1 VSGAVIDT
9 VDVIGKTAG
18 SVMRIAQLTPGSG
31 DNFYCENCLRDSAIV
46 RAMRAAGHDIL
57 LVPMYLPIQNAAV
70 DPDAQGPLFF
80 GGVNVYLQQKSRFF
94 RHTPRW
100 IDRWLD
106 SPKLLRRFS
115 SKAGATSPKLLGDMT
130 VSMLKGPTGRQA
142 KEIDRLVHW
151 LSKPDQRP
159 DVVCLSNI
167 LLAGLA
173 KPLREKLHRPVVCL
187 LQDEDGFVD
196 GLPEPY
202 RTRSWNLLADRS
214 RDIDGFVAV
223 SEYYGEKM
231 RGRLHLDPD
240 RVEVIYTGIELEG
253 YEPAPEPPAVPT
265 IGFLSRTCEAKG
277 LDILADAFVI
287 LRKDHRLKD
296 LRLRIAGGHNVEDEP
311 FLERIKRELACWE
324 LEPYVEFVEQFD
336 KETRIEFLQ
345 SLTVL
350 TVPEKQPVAYGLYVL
365 EALACGVPAVEPW
378 HGVFGE
384 LLEFTGGGVLYQP
397 NNAASLAEALK
408 PLLVEPAKARELGR
422 WGRDAIL
429 GRFGIE
435 RTVRDLG
442 RFYNDVVL
450 EYDVARKRRGT
461 QNAGHNGGNQ
471 HLDG

>member
-1 VSGAVIDT
+1 M
-9 VDVIGKTAG
+9 K
-18 SVMRIAQLTPGSG
+18 IAQLTPGSG
-31 DNFYCENCLRDSAIV
+31 DNFYCENCLRDGAIV
-46 RAMRAAGHDIL
+46 RAMRAAGHDIF
-57 LVPMYLPIQNAAV
+57 LVPMYLPIENAAI
-70 DPDAQGPLFF
+70 DPDTQGPLFF

-100 IDRWLD
+100 VDRWLD
-106 SPKLLRRFS
+106 SPKLLRRFGT
-115 SKAGATSPKLLGDMT
+115 KAGATNPRLLGDMT

-142 KEIDRLVHW
+142 KEIDRLIGW

-173 KPLREKLHRPVVCL
+173 KPLRTKLDRPVVCL

-196 GLPEPY
+196 TLPDPY
-202 RTRSWNLLADRS
+202 RSRSWNLLAQRA

-223 SEYYGEKM
+223 SEYYGAKM
-231 RGRLHLDPD
+231 QERLQLDPA
-240 RVEVIYTGIELEG
+240 RIEVIYTGIELAG
-253 YEPAPEPPAVPT
+253 YEPAAEPPPVPT
-265 IGFLSRTCEAKG
+265 VGFLSQACEAKG
-277 LDILADAFVI
+277 LDVLADAFVI
-287 LRKDHRLKD
+287 LRKDHRLKNI
-296 LRLRIAGGHNVEDEP
+296 RLRIAGGHSAADEV
-311 FLERIKRELACWE
+311 FLTRVKRELACWD
-324 LEPYVEFVEQFD
+324 LEENVEFVDRFD

-350 TVPEKQPVAYGLYVL
+350 TVPEKNPVAYGLYVL

-378 HGVFGE
+378 HGVFEE
-384 LLEFTGGGVLYQP
+384 LLEFTGGGVLYRP
-397 NNAASLAEALK
+397 NNAANLAEALK
-408 PLLVEPAKARELGR
+408 PLLLEPEKARELGR

-450 EYDVARKRRGT
+450 EYDVARKT
-461 QNAGHNGGNQ
+461 HGGN
-471 HLDG
+471 DVA